1 MRPAHR
7 SYVLALSDE
16 ERRDLLL
23 DVVEELAPDRHAA
36 LLDALDVVAPQLT
49 ERVIREHRRE
59 SGASQPPP
67 PPSRTIAVEGWEISY
82 APSAQLPEGI
92 GLDEMTDALLAAHR
106 VADAALDKSD
116 RVSIRCAGRLR
127 RIGAI
132 AQVRGRELRII
143 SIDARRHRFQTLT
156 TRTP

>member
-36 LLDALDVVAPQLT
+36 LLDALAGVAPHLV
-49 ERVIREHRRE
+49 ERVVREHRRE

-67 PPSRTIAVEGWEISY
+67 PPAPTLAAQGWTISY
-82 APSAQLPEGI
+82 AEAARLPEGYA
-92 GLDEMTDALLAAHR
+92 LSTMTTALMAGHIVEGAETDR
-106 VADAALDKSD
+106 SD
-116 RVSIRCAGRLR
+116 RVSIRCGGEQRH
-127 RIGAI
+127 IGAI

-143 SIDARRHRFQTLT
+143 HIDARRHRFGA
-156 TRTP
+156 